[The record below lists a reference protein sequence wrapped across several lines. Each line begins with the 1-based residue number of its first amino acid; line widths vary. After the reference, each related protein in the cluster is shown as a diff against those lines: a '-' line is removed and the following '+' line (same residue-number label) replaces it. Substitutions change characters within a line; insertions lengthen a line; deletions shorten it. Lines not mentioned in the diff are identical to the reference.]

1 MTMPGSDDLIKAV
14 GANIQEKASLIW
26 SVADALRGPCKPHE
40 YGPAILPMTVIKRF
54 RDRLLPAHGAVLA
67 IMDMG
72 SAVMT
77 VKMVL
82 EDLDDDRVQMLDC
95 PSSRARSRPPSWR
108 SPDRRWRRSRRR
120 LPRTPAAGR
129 RICAWGEQGWPKRN
143 T

>member
-82 EDLDDDRVQMLDC
+82 EDLDDDQVQMLDC
-95 PSSRARSRPPSWR
+95 PFVEGTVEATVLAQSGSSIAEIKGAIAADTGAR
-108 SPDRRWRRSRRR
+108 
-120 LPRTPAAGR
+120 
-129 RICAWGEQGWPKRN
+129 KF
-143 T
+143 